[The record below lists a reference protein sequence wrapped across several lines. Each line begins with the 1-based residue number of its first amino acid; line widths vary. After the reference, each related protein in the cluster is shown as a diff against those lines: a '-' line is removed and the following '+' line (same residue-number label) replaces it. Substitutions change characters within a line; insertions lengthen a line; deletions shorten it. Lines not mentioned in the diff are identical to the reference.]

1 MRQQGKTQ
9 SQGADQEPVIQ
20 LTRGQMV
27 GAVCALLV
35 GALVFY
41 LLGVVTSRFEPVLTG
56 NQAQQGNA
64 QLLPAREAP
73 GTSTPAPR
81 GDAPAPEGRQ
91 TSPRRDVIARKD
103 TPSSDAPA
111 GARTQVPAGGDSA
124 PLSRVPA
131 PTDSASAQPEMR
143 TTVTNL
149 PAPSPV
155 DADRPAAASGP
166 KPVTLP
172 STTASATPAPASST
186 SAPPAGQTTPAQPA
200 QPAQPSAAAQ
210 PAAGSETAA
219 PVSLEK
225 IELPPENL
233 PAAGAAPAQGAF
245 YSIQLIAFSSA
256 NKAKADAYA
265 KDVRENAGLDVELET
280 SPDGKLIRLYVGRYA
295 DREGA
300 VKACLELKKQA
311 RFSQAF
317 VPQEARKAGS

>member
-64 QLLPAREAP
+64 QLLPAPEAP

-131 PTDSASAQPEMR
+131 PTDSARAQPEMR

-149 PAPSPV
+149 
-155 DADRPAAASGP
+155 
-166 KPVTLP
+166 
-172 STTASATPAPASST
+172 
-186 SAPPAGQTTPAQPA
+186 
-200 QPAQPSAAAQ
+200 
-210 PAAGSETAA
+210 
-219 PVSLEK
+219 
-225 IELPPENL
+225 
-233 PAAGAAPAQGAF
+233 
-245 YSIQLIAFSSA
+245 
-256 NKAKADAYA
+256 
-265 KDVRENAGLDVELET
+265 
-280 SPDGKLIRLYVGRYA
+280 
-295 DREGA
+295 
-300 VKACLELKKQA
+300 
-311 RFSQAF
+311 
-317 VPQEARKAGS
+317 

>member
-1 MRQQGKTQ
+1 
-9 SQGADQEPVIQ
+9 
-20 LTRGQMV
+20 
-27 GAVCALLV
+27 
-35 GALVFY
+35 
-41 LLGVVTSRFEPVLTG
+41 
-56 NQAQQGNA
+56 
-64 QLLPAREAP
+64 
-73 GTSTPAPR
+73 
-81 GDAPAPEGRQ
+81 
-91 TSPRRDVIARKD
+91 
-103 TPSSDAPA
+103 
-111 GARTQVPAGGDSA
+111 
-124 PLSRVPA
+124 
-131 PTDSASAQPEMR
+131 MR

-186 SAPPAGQTTPAQPA
+186 SAPPAGQTT
-200 QPAQPSAAAQ
+200 PAQPSAAAQ